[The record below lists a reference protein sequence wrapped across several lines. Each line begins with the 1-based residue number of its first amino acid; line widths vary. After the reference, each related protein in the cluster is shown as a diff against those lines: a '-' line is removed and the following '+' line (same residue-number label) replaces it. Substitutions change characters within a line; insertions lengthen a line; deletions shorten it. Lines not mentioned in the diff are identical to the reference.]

1 MAQLDIW
8 ISVYITDGVVAS
20 IQAFRTKEEALNDF
34 DKAAYD
40 LVGDNIEDF
49 EYYDRNE
56 DGGDCSFVENTDI
69 SRHPVEMIVQ
79 RTPII

>member
-8 ISVYITDGVVAS
+8 ISVYIVDGVVAS
-20 IQAFRTKEEALNDF
+20 IQGFKSKEEALNDF

-40 LVGDNIEDF
+40 LVGDNINDF

-56 DGGDCSFVENTDI
+56 DTGDCSFVENTDI

>member
-20 IQAFRTKEEALNDF
+20 IQGFKSKEEALNDF

-40 LVGDNIEDF
+40 LVGDNIADF
-49 EYYDRNE
+49 EYYDRDE
-56 DGGDCSFVENTDI
+56 DTGDCCFVENADI
-69 SRHPVEMIVQ
+69 VRHPVEMIVQ